1 MDILYLM
8 CTSRLAPKIVNE
20 ILKYVEET
28 DLNFKE
34 ELVLKIAI
42 LAEKF
47 AADLEWLL
55 IIIFNCF

>member
-1 MDILYLM
+1 M
-8 CTSRLAPKIVNE
+8 CTPKLAPKIVGE

-28 DLNFKE
+28 DLIFKE

-47 AADLEWLL
+47 ASDLEW
-55 IIIFNCF
+55 